1 MSDPVQ
7 LSYTV
12 AAPWLQNDLWL
23 LNEEDFS
30 WNCYTG
36 TLSFDGHYNLCKT
49 GYQSISSTGTLSW
62 KMFHWLGLNDKVP
75 RQLSYGV
82 VVPELYEKKIV
93 YNDSTRKT
101 SRIATLISYWFMPN
115 QTTEM
120 NYAWFN
126 PTGLR
131 IELTYQLSKFSF
143 SRHFHVLLSW

>member
-23 LNEEDFS
+23 LNEEDVS

-82 VVPELYEKKIV
+82 VVPELYEKQVSFKKEV
-93 YNDSTRKT
+93 GVMVNDLVFWLTVC
-101 SRIATLISYWFMPN
+101 LILKMCY
-115 QTTEM
+115 
-120 NYAWFN
+120 
-126 PTGLR
+126 
-131 IELTYQLSKFSF
+131 
-143 SRHFHVLLSW
+143 